1 MNPISL
7 KPRRRL
13 NRLVVKPPESPHR
26 GTGRRLKSSINRWWP
41 SIVAGA
47 VAMLFVGGVDGA
59 VVACLVGISARTA
72 MNAAQRSASRRR
84 SDQRAM
90 ALPFALDVIAACLV
104 SGTPLPRALKVAA
117 MTTHN
122 DLKPLLLQ
130 VGRALELGETVPEA
144 FSRLD
149 GMPGADRLTA
159 SVARSRESGAALA
172 AGFTQLAERLRIER
186 TDRVTATANRAGVW
200 LALPLCLCFLP
211 AFMLAGLVPV
221 VLSILDLVI
230 H

>member
-1 MNPISL
+1 MNLISL
-7 KPRRRL
+7 TPRRRL
-13 NRLVVKPPESPHR
+13 DRLVVKPTAPPHR
-26 GTGRRLKSSINRWWP
+26 DAARFLKLSINRWWP

-47 VAMLFVGGVDGA
+47 VAMLFVGGVTGVVVGCLIGVGA
-59 VVACLVGISARTA
+59 RMA
-72 MNAAQRSASRRR
+72 MNAAQQSTSRRR

-90 ALPFALDVIAACLV
+90 ALPFALDVLAACLAA
-104 SGTPLPRALKVAA
+104 GTPLPRALKAAA

-122 DLKPLLLQ
+122 DLEPRLLQ

-144 FSRLD
+144 FSRLN
-149 GMPGADRLTA
+149 GLPGADRLTA

-172 AGFTQLAERLRIER
+172 TGFTRLAERLRIER
-186 TDRVTATANRAGVW
+186 SDHVTAAANRAGVW

-221 VLSILDLVI
+221 ILSILDLVI